1 MLYYAIVFAVLAL
14 LAGVLGFV
22 ALSGTLAGIAKVLLL
37 VFVVLF
43 VLSLV
48 FGRGR
53 AQHSDPRGTAS
64 SASPGR
70 RWVRTD
76 VELNFPLNERIG
88 GIDVRG

>member
-14 LAGVLGFV
+14 VAGLLGFV
-22 ALSGTLAGIAKVLLL
+22 ALSGTLAWIAKTLLL

-53 AQHSDPRGTAS
+53 GSAGRFSRDGQP
-64 SASPGR
+64 SASR
-70 RWVRTD
+70 STI
-76 VELNFPLNERIG
+76 E
-88 GIDVRG
+88 

>member
-53 AQHSDPRGTAS
+53 GAA
-64 SASPGR
+64 
-70 RWVRTD
+70 
-76 VELNFPLNERIG
+76 L
-88 GIDVRG
+88 